1 MRSETRRSQR
11 GTNLDVR
18 QRELDLSIDSSRSNE
33 RRVERLDL
41 VGGHDDFDVASS
53 VEPVELV
60 EEFEHGSL
68 DLSLAAGGR
77 VVSER

>member
-41 VGGHDDFDVASS
+41 IGGHDDFDVASS